1 MVLLFAGV
9 MECGALAAAAPPK
22 SPILPPRVLDWDHAV
37 PEGDLKLSTVIVYNG
52 PGRWTPAA
60 RWDEYVVAITN
71 PGKEELRIESAKLTD
86 VLGQPQLAGPNP
98 RKLTLLSEDNYY
110 KYRDEGLKLRTGAG
124 TLGAGDT
131 PDGPPAVVAVRTGLG
146 FGLGVAETV
155 IPVLGL
161 FTLPFDMRLNE
172 TREKEFARRCLVLPL
187 TIAPGATV
195 KGSLFFPVT
204 PGPKQLALVA
214 HSGSV
219 PTELTLDLKLL
230 ADLHFKPAKK

>member
-1 MVLLFAGV
+1 MG
-9 MECGALAAAAPPK
+9 CGALAAETHPMAPM
-22 SPILPPRVLDWDHAV
+22 SAPRVLDWDHAV

-52 PGRWTPAA
+52 PGTWTAA
-60 RWDEYVVAITN
+60 AGWDEYVVTITN
-71 PGKEELRIESAKLTD
+71 PGQEELRIESAKLTD
-86 VLGQPQLAGPNP
+86 VLGQPQLSGPNP
-98 RKLTLLSEDNYY
+98 RKLTLLSRDNYY

-131 PDGPPAVVAVRTGLG
+131 PDGPPAVVAAKTGLG
-146 FGLGVAETV
+146 FGLLVAELV
-155 IPVLGL
+155 VPGFGL
-161 FTLPFDMRLNE
+161 FALPASMHLNAS
-172 TREKEFARRCLVLPL
+172 REKEFARRCLVLPL